1 MEKQQH
7 YILNETLLHQP
18 VLFHTVMSVH
28 VLFFDT
34 VMIVHFFSLFFPN
47 YKILPLVWYFTFESS
62 VTFDEK
68 GYRYFIVKT
77 VFFCCFFAG
86 TEYCIKKLPAVES
99 FPEEKGNDNVL
110 SYIG

>member
-62 VTFDEK
+62 VTFDK
-68 GYRYFIVKT
+68 KVDWYFIVKIMLFLCKDGVAEHCVT
-77 VFFCCFFAG
+77 KMTA
-86 TEYCIKKLPAVES
+86 AVE
-99 FPEEKGNDNVL
+99 L
-110 SYIG
+110 HI